1 MISST
6 VERVPLNT
14 SERINQRIQREML
27 QRLYYYQQH
36 PEEIDQRLA
45 ELDREWDIE
54 RALVA
59 NASVL
64 MTTSVWWSLFG
75 RRWTLLVAAAVSG
88 FLLQHTLQGWCP
100 PIPAFRR
107 LGFRTATEIATE
119 RYALKILRGD
129 LDAIHGSS
137 EMETTVAILQAPSQ
151 SRQGLH

>member
-36 PEEIDQRLA
+36 PEQIDQRLA

-54 RALVA
+54 RTLVA

-64 MTTSVWWSLFG
+64 MTASVWWGLFG
-75 RRWTLLVAAAVSG
+75 RRWTLLVAATVSG

-100 PIPAFRR
+100 PVPAFRR
-107 LGFRTATEIATE
+107 LGFRTATEIETE

-137 EMETTVAILQAPSQ
+137 EMETTVAVLQRPTEG
-151 SRQGLH
+151 RQGLH